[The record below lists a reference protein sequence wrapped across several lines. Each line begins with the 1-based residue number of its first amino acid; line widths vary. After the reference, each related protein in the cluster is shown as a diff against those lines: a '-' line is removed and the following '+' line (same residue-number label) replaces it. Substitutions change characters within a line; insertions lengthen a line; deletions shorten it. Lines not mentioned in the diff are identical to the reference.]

1 MKMPIGEKICECRKA
16 RALTQEQ
23 LGAKLGVSAQA
34 VSKWE
39 CGESYPDILM
49 LPQLCDLFGVSA
61 DALLEVPPAVKNKN
75 MVRDF
80 CVYAAEN
87 GKNEAVI
94 ALISKL
100 DAHCENAAPVSTV
113 SFSPDGLRIYDK
125 DGMGFLTDNAAIL
138 KSCLH
143 QDGED
148 IAFFL
153 RPLLDQ
159 TVMSVLKL
167 TSMERAV
174 TREELMEALS
184 IDEETVNRILLGLMK
199 RNMVS
204 CDIDRQGKR
213 GYLQGSGMAGIYMI
227 LAGCRT
233 LNRDG
238 ALLGNLWFTRL
249 SGQ

>member
-1 MKMPIGEKICECRKA
+1 MKTPIGEKICECRKA

-49 LPQLCDLFGVSA
+49 LPQLCELFGVSA
-61 DALLEVPPAVKNKN
+61 DALLEVPPAIKNRS
-75 MVRDF
+75 MVQDF
-80 CVYAAEN
+80 CTYAAEK
-87 GKNEAVI
+87 GKNETVM
-94 ALISKL
+94 ALMSKL
-100 DAHCENAAPVSTV
+100 DAPCDSAAPVSTV

-125 DGMGFLTDNAAIL
+125 DGMGFLTDNTAML

-143 QDGED
+143 QDEED
-148 IAFFL
+148 VSFFL
-153 RPLLDQ
+153 RPLIEP

-167 TSMERAV
+167 ISMERAV
-174 TREELMEALS
+174 TRDEIMEALS
-184 IDEETVNRILLGLMK
+184 IDEETVNRVLLGLMK
-199 RNMVS
+199 RNMVA

-238 ALLGNLWFTRL
+238 ALQGNLWFTRL
-249 SGQ
+249 SRQ